1 MSHRNLIRWGGL
13 AAVLA
18 GILRGIASF
27 TPTAASVGL
36 QVFYFAIDVLLLL
49 GTIGVYEFQ
58 KKETGRWGFFGFLL
72 ALIGAVLLIGHDVV
86 NAVVLL
92 YPVAAFLFALGISVL
107 AIRSWEANTLPHWTS
122 ALLITSTVVGI
133 LGFFVKGLDVL
144 FIISGVIF
152 GIGFSGTGLT
162 VRLQPARSLPYEGLQ
177 SASDKRETE
186 ASRKLPEAGKGG
198 SRHESNSHL

>member
-27 TPTAASVGL
+27 TPNAASVAL

-72 ALIGAVLLIGHDVV
+72 ALIGAVLLIGHDIV

-92 YPVAAFLFALGISVL
+92 YPVAAFLFALGISIL
-107 AIRSWEANTLPHWTS
+107 AICSWKANTLPHWTS

-144 FIISGVIF
+144 FIISGVIC
-152 GIGFSGTGLT
+152 GIGFIGTGLT
-162 VRLQPARSLPYEGLQ
+162 VWLQPVRSLPL
-177 SASDKRETE
+177 
-186 ASRKLPEAGKGG
+186 
-198 SRHESNSHL
+198 

>member
-1 MSHRNLIRWGGL
+1 MSHRNLIRWGGR

-27 TPTAASVGL
+27 TPTTASVGL

-107 AIRSWEANTLPHWTS
+107 AIRAWGANTLPHWTS
-122 ALLITSTVVGI
+122 ALLITSMVVGI
-133 LGFFVKGLDVL
+133 LGFFVKGFDVL

-152 GIGFSGTGLT
+152 GIGFIGTGLT
-162 VRLQPARSLPYEGLQ
+162 VWLQPVRSLPF
-177 SASDKRETE
+177 K
-186 ASRKLPEAGKGG
+186 P
-198 SRHESNSHL
+198 